1 MPDPPKL
8 SNMIGFCQDA
18 GTPTTRA
25 VILTGADARDAVIV
39 APSQRRMQ
47 IT

>member
-8 SNMIGFCQDA
+8 SNIIGFCQDA
-18 GTPTTRA
+18 GTATTRA
-25 VILTGADARDAVIV
+25 VILTGVDVREAVIV
-39 APSQRRMQ
+39 APSQGRMQ